1 MTVHQ
6 LLAHDFVRVPN
17 AILFDRQLSLGARVL
32 YMILLSYDWQPG
44 QPLPPLDTLQEAM
57 QCDTEA
63 LLTCLYELKV
73 HGVLEG

>member
-6 LLAHDFVRVPN
+6 LLAHGVVRVPN
-17 AILFDRQLSLGARVL
+17 TILFDRQLSLGARLL

-44 QPLPPLDTLQEAM
+44 QPLPHLDSLQGDM

-63 LLTCLYELKV
+63 LLTFLYELKAQ
-73 HGVLEG
+73 GVLEE